1 MIIYLQA
8 DQRFRCFIVDFGGPK
23 DFRDNFRDDF
33 RPSESKSRN
42 FPSLWLIQR
51 YEPVRK
57 IIFGPKLTHK
67 RLKQNLKENFSKMNI
82 FDKK

>member
-8 DQRFRCFIVDFGGPK
+8 DQRFRCFILDFC
-23 DFRDNFRDDF
+23 
-33 RPSESKSRN
+33 SEKFLRRFSSQNLDPANEK

-67 RLKQNLKENFSKMNI
+67 ELKNFKNEHFRQKMTLFVQKI
-82 FDKK
+82 